1 MEPVRI
7 GIVGLGRMGRFH
19 LAALAETDAVE
30 IVAVAET
37 SASSLDAARQD
48 LGDAVVYSS
57 PYEAFAHGGLEGVL
71 IASPTPTH
79 PDLVRHSL
87 AANLHVL
94 CEKPL
99 SLDPAESMELEALR
113 GDRVLQVG
121 FWRRFSPPWRAAH
134 RAIVDDGRIGRPLMV
149 RLSQWDAD
157 PPPPQFCDPA
167 VSGGLAIDCGV
178 HEYDLAEWF
187 TGERIHTVRAWNLP
201 IVDAA
206 IAAAGD
212 VDNLVATL
220 ELTNDV
226 VATVDLSRNA
236 RYEDDVRT
244 EILGSDGAVLID
256 LLPQG
261 RARIGTSAGLQ
272 DLPDS
277 GATDATKAGVIG
289 QMEAFAAAI
298 RTGETDLPNAADS
311 ARATQIGLAVQ
322 EAASTGRAVTV

>member
-19 LAALAETDAVE
+19 LASLDGSNAVE
-30 IVAVAET
+30 VVAVAEP
-37 SASSLDAARQD
+37 SAASLEAAAAD
-48 LGDAVVYSS
+48 LGDATVYST
-57 PYEAFAHGGLEGVL
+57 PDEAFAHDGLEGVL

-79 PDLVRHSL
+79 PDLVRRAVGAH
-87 AANLHVL
+87 LHVL

-99 SLDPAESMELEALR
+99 SLDPDESMQLDALR
-113 GDRVLQVG
+113 GDRILQVG
-121 FWRRFSPPWRAAH
+121 FWRRFSPPWQVAQRAVVGD
-134 RAIVDDGRIGRPLMV
+134 RRIGRPLMV

-187 TGERIHTVRAWNLP
+187 TGEQVEVVRAWNLP
-201 IVDAA
+201 IVDDA

-220 ELTNDV
+220 HLTNDV
-226 VATVDLSRNA
+226 VATVDLSRNS

-244 EILGSDGAVLID
+244 EVLGSDGAVFID
-256 LLPQG
+256 LLPEG
-261 RARIGTSAGLQ
+261 RARIGDSSGMH
-272 DLPDS
+272 DLS
-277 GATDATKAGVIG
+277 GSHAADATKAGVIG
-289 QMEAFAAAI
+289 QMEAFAAAV
-298 RTGETDLPNAADS
+298 RKGGADVPGATES
-311 ARATQIGLAVQ
+311 ARATEIGIAVQ
-322 EAASTGRAVTV
+322 EAARKGEPVTL

>member
-7 GIVGLGRMGRFH
+7 AILGLGRMGRFH
-19 LAALAETDAVE
+19 LAALAETDGVE
-30 IVAVAET
+30 VVALAEP
-37 SASSLDAARQD
+37 SAGSLEAAAD
-48 LGDAVVYSS
+48 HLGDAVVYSS
-57 PYEAFAHGGLEGVL
+57 PDEAFAHNGLEGVL

-79 PDLVRHSL
+79 PDLVRSAL

-99 SLDPAESMELEALR
+99 SLDPDESMELESLR

-134 RAIVDDGRIGRPLMV
+134 RAIVEEGRIGRPLMV

-157 PPPPQFCDPA
+157 PPPPQFCDPS

-220 ELTNDV
+220 QLTNDI

-244 EILGSDGAVLID
+244 EILGSEGAVLID
-256 LLPQG
+256 LLPEG
-261 RARIGTSAGLQ
+261 RARIGNSTGMH
-272 DLPDS
+272 DLPNS
-277 GATDATKAGVIG
+277 QAADATKAGVIG

-298 RTGETDLPNAADS
+298 RNGETDLPNAVHS
-311 ARATQIGLAVQ
+311 ARATKIGIAIQ
-322 EAASTGRAVTV
+322 EAASTGEAVAV